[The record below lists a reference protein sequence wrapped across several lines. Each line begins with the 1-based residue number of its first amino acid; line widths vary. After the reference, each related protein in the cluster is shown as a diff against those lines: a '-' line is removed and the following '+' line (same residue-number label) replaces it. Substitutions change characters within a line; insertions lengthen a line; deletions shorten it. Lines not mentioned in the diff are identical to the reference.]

1 MTDISQLIEKT
12 DFFAQLSELDNSNL
26 DSFVSFTHS
35 LISGLNTG
43 KIRTAYKDENNEWI
57 ANQWVKKAILVL
69 FKFGN
74 LADFSINN
82 KFPFFDKHTIPT
94 HPFSLDDKVRIV
106 PGGTSVRN
114 GSYIA
119 PGVIIMPPA
128 YVNIGA
134 YVDSGT
140 MIDSHALVGSCAQL
154 GKNIHLSA
162 ASQVGGVLEPANAV
176 PVIIEDNVMIG
187 GNCGI
192 YEGVIVRKGAVL
204 GSGVILTSSMK
215 VYDLVN
221 EKIIQSVDGKPLEI
235 PENAV
240 VVAGSRPLSSQFANQ
255 NGLSVYTPIIIKY
268 RDERT
273 SSKVALTELLRQ

>member
-1 MTDISQLIEKT
+1 MTDFSKLMEQTEY
-12 DFFAQLSELDNSNL
+12 FAEFSNLENSNL
-26 DSFVSFTHS
+26 DNFVSFTHT
-35 LISGLNTG
+35 LIAGLNSG
-43 KIRTAYKDENNEWI
+43 EIRTAYKNENNEWI
-57 ANQWVKKAILVL
+57 ANQWVKKAILLL

-94 HPFSLDDKVRIV
+94 HPFTLENKVRIV
-106 PGGTSVRN
+106 PGGTTVRN
-114 GSYIA
+114 GSYVA

-128 YVNIGA
+128 YINIGA

-162 ASQVGGVLEPANAV
+162 ASQIGGVLEPANAV
-176 PVIIEDNVMIG
+176 PVIVEDNVMIG

-192 YEGVIVRKGAVL
+192 YEGVIVRQGAVL

-221 EKIIQSVDGKPLEI
+221 EVIIQSIDQKPLEI

-240 VVAGSRPLSSQFANQ
+240 VVAGGRPLSSQFASQ
-255 NGLSVYTPIIIKY
+255 HGLSVYTPIIIKY

-273 SSKVALTELLRQ
+273 SSKTALTELLRQ

>member
-1 MTDISQLIEKT
+1 MDINKLTEQTDYFEKLVT
-12 DFFAQLSELDNSNL
+12 LDNQDL
-26 DSFVSFTHS
+26 DEFVSFVHTF
-35 LISGLNTG
+35 LTGLNTG
-43 KIRTAYKDENNEWI
+43 KIRTAQKNEKNEWVV
-57 ANQWVKKAILVL
+57 NQWVKRAIMLL

-82 KFPFFDKHTIPT
+82 KFPYFDKHTIPT
-94 HPFSLDDKVRIV
+94 HPFTLEDKVRIV
-106 PGGTSVRN
+106 PGGTSIRN

-162 ASQVGGVLEPANAV
+162 ASQIGGVLEPDNAL

-192 YEGVIVRKGAVL
+192 YEGVIIRQGAVL

-221 EKIIQSVDGKPLEI
+221 EKIIQAVDSKPLEI

-240 VVAGSRPLSSQFANQ
+240 VVAGNRPLTSKFAHE
-255 NGLSVYTPIIIKY
+255 NGLSIYTPIIIKY

-273 SSKVALTELLRQ
+273 SSKTALTELLR

>member
-1 MTDISQLIEKT
+1 MNIDKLIEQT
-12 DFFAQLSELDNSNL
+12 DYFEKLESLNNQDLDE
-26 DSFVSFTHS
+26 FVSYVHTF
-35 LISGLNTG
+35 IAGLNSGT
-43 KIRTAYKDENNEWI
+43 IRTAQKNQDDQWI
-57 ANQWVKKAILVL
+57 ANQWVKRAILLL

-74 LADFSINN
+74 LADYSINN
-82 KFPFFDKHTIPT
+82 KFPYFDKHTIPT
-94 HPFSLDDKVRIV
+94 HPFSLEDRVRIV

-128 YVNIGA
+128 YINIGA

-162 ASQVGGVLEPANAV
+162 ASQIGGVLEPANAV

-192 YEGVIVRKGAVL
+192 YEGVIIRKGAVL

-221 EKIIQSVDGKPLEI
+221 EKIIQSIDGKPLEI

-240 VVAGSRPLSSQFANQ
+240 VVAGSRPLSNKFAREY
-255 NGLSVYTPIIIKY
+255 GLSVYPPIIIKY

-273 SSKVALTELLRQ
+273 SSKTALTELLRQ

>member
-1 MTDISQLIEKT
+1 MTDFSKLIEQT
-12 DFFAQLSELDNSNL
+12 EYFDEFSNLENSNL
-26 DSFVSFTHS
+26 DKFVSFSNT
-35 LISGLNTG
+35 LIAGLNSG
-43 KIRTAYKDENNEWI
+43 EIRTAYKTENNEWI
-57 ANQWVKKAILVL
+57 ANQWVKKAILLL

-74 LADFSINN
+74 LADFSINS

-94 HPFSLDDKVRIV
+94 HSFTLENKVRIV
-106 PGGTSVRN
+106 PGGTTVRN
-114 GSYIA
+114 GSYVA
-119 PGVIIMPPA
+119 SGVIIMPPA
-128 YVNIGA
+128 YINIGA

-162 ASQVGGVLEPANAV
+162 ASQIGGVLEPANAV
-176 PVIIEDNVMIG
+176 PVIVEDNVMIG

-192 YEGVIVRKGAVL
+192 YEGVIVRQGAVL

-221 EKIIQSVDGKPLEI
+221 EVIIQSTDQKPLEI

-240 VVAGSRPLSSQFANQ
+240 VVAGGRPLTSQFATQ
-255 NGLSVYTPIIIKY
+255 HGLSVYTPIIIKY

-273 SSKVALTELLRQ
+273 SSKTALTELLRQ

>member
-1 MTDISQLIEKT
+1 MTDISKLIEQT
-12 DFFAQLSELDNSNL
+12 EYFSQLSELDNDNL
-26 DSFVSFTHS
+26 DSFVSFTHN
-35 LISGLNTG
+35 LLTGLNEG
-43 KIRTAYKDENNEWI
+43 KIRTAFKDENNQWI
-57 ANQWVKKAILVL
+57 ANQWVKKAILLL

-74 LADFSINN
+74 LVDFSVNK

-119 PGVIIMPPA
+119 QGVIIMPPA
-128 YVNIGA
+128 YINIGA

-162 ASQVGGVLEPANAV
+162 ASQIGGVLEPANAV

-192 YEGVIVRKGAVL
+192 YEGVIVRQGAVL

-215 VYDLVN
+215 VYDVVN
-221 EKIIQSVDGKPLEI
+221 ERIIQSVDGKPLEI

-240 VVAGSRPLSSQFANQ
+240 VVAGGRPLSGEFAKNY
-255 NGLSVYTPIIIKY
+255 NLSVYTPIIIKY

-273 SSKVALTELLRQ
+273 SSKTSLTDLLRQ

>member
-1 MTDISQLIEKT
+1 MTDLIYLEQQT
-12 DFFAQLSELDNSNL
+12 EFFETVSKLDGENL
-26 DSFVSFTHS
+26 ENFVAFTHKF
-35 LISGLNTG
+35 IAGLNSG
-43 KIRTAYKDENNEWI
+43 KIRAAYKNDQNEWVV
-57 ANQWVKKAILVL
+57 NQWVKRAILLL

-82 KFPFFDKHTIPT
+82 KFPYFDKHTIPT
-94 HPFSLDDKVRIV
+94 HPFSLEDKVRIV
-106 PGGTSVRN
+106 PGGTTIRN

-119 PGVIIMPPA
+119 SGVIIMPPA

-134 YVDSGT
+134 YVDCGT

-162 ASQVGGVLEPANAV
+162 ASQIGGVLEPANAL
-176 PVIIEDNVMIG
+176 PVIVEDDVMIG

-192 YEGVIVRKGAVL
+192 YEGVIIRRGAVL

-221 EKIIQSVDGKPLEI
+221 EKIIQASDGKPLEI

-240 VVAGSRPLSSQFANQ
+240 VVAGTRPLQNPFAQKHN
-255 NGLSVYTPIIIKY
+255 LSIYTPIIIKY
-268 RDERT
+268 RDEKT
-273 SSKVALTELLRQ
+273 SAKTALTDLLR

>member
-1 MTDISQLIEKT
+1 MNLQESYNYFSNINAINDENHEDFIE
-12 DFFAQLSELDNSNL
+12 FANSL
-26 DSFVSFTHS
+26 
-35 LISGLNTG
+35 LMELNTG
-43 KIRTAYKDENNEWI
+43 KIRAAEKNANGEWV
-57 ANQWVKKAILVL
+57 ANSWVKESILLL
-69 FKFGN
+69 FQFGT
-74 LADFSINN
+74 LTDFSINED
-82 KFPFFDKHTIPT
+82 FRFFDKNTIPL
-94 HPFSLDDKVRIV
+94 HPFHIKDNVRIV

-114 GSYIA
+114 GSYIS
-119 PGVIIMPPA
+119 PGVIMMPPA

-162 ASQVGGVLEPANAV
+162 ASQIGGVLEPANAV

-187 GNCGI
+187 GNCGV

-215 VYDLVN
+215 VYDMVN
-221 EKIIQSVDGKPLEI
+221 EKIIQSIEGKPLEI

-240 VVAGSRPLSSQFANQ
+240 LVAGSRGIKSEFALENNLS
-255 NGLSVYTPIIIKY
+255 LYTPIIIKY
-268 RDERT
+268 RDEKTT
-273 SSKVALTELLRQ
+273 SKTSLTDILRQG

>member
-1 MTDISQLIEKT
+1 MTDFSKLMEQTEY
-12 DFFAQLSELDNSNL
+12 FAEFSNLENSNL
-26 DSFVSFTHS
+26 DNFVSFTHT
-35 LISGLNTG
+35 LIAGLNSG
-43 KIRTAYKDENNEWI
+43 EIRTAYKNENNEWI
-57 ANQWVKKAILVL
+57 ANQWVKKAILLL

-94 HPFSLDDKVRIV
+94 HPFTLENKVRIV
-106 PGGTSVRN
+106 PGGTTVRN
-114 GSYIA
+114 GSYVA

-128 YVNIGA
+128 YINIGA

-162 ASQVGGVLEPANAV
+162 ASQIGGVLEPANAV
-176 PVIIEDNVMIG
+176 PVIVEDNVMIG

-192 YEGVIVRKGAVL
+192 YEGVIVRQGAVL

-221 EKIIQSVDGKPLEI
+221 EVIIQSTDQKPLEI

-240 VVAGSRPLSSQFANQ
+240 VVAGGRPLSSQFASQ
-255 NGLSVYTPIIIKY
+255 HGLSVYTPIIIKY

-273 SSKVALTELLRQ
+273 SSKTALTELLRQ

>member
-1 MTDISQLIEKT
+1 MDLKEYLNIFLEMDSISNEYEDKFVEFSHLL
-12 DFFAQLSELDNSNL
+12 LSSLNS
-26 DSFVSFTHS
+26 
-35 LISGLNTG
+35 GE
-43 KIRTAYKDENNEWI
+43 IRAAERNID
-57 ANQWVKKAILVL
+57 NQWLANNWVKQAILLL
-69 FKFGN
+69 FKFGK
-74 LADFSINN
+74 LTDYSINQEF
-82 KFPFFDKHTIPT
+82 KYYDKNTIPL
-94 HPFSLDDKVRIV
+94 HPFHLKDNVRIV
-106 PGGTSVRN
+106 PGGTSLRN

-119 PGVIIMPPA
+119 PGVILMPPA

-162 ASQVGGVLEPANAV
+162 ASQIGGVLEPANAV

-187 GNCGI
+187 GNCGV
-192 YEGVIVRKGAVL
+192 YEGVIVRQGAVL

-215 VYDLVN
+215 VFDLVN
-221 EKIIQSVDGKPLEI
+221 QVTIQSNGNGPLEI

-240 VVAGSRPLSSQFANQ
+240 VVAGTRGLNSDFAIKNNLS
-255 NGLSVYTPIIIKY
+255 LYTPIIIKY

-273 SSKVALTELLRQ
+273 SSKTSLTEILRQG

>member
-1 MTDISQLIEKT
+1 MDIQKLIELT
-12 DFFAQLSELDNSNL
+12 DYYEKLDALDNQDL
-26 DSFVSFTHS
+26 DEFVAFVHTF
-35 LISGLNTG
+35 LAGLNSG
-43 KIRTAYKDENNEWI
+43 QIRTAYKDENNQWI
-57 ANQWVKKAILVL
+57 ANQWVKRAILLL

-74 LADFSINN
+74 LADYSINN
-82 KFPFFDKHTIPT
+82 KFPYFDKHTIPT
-94 HPFSLDDKVRIV
+94 HPFSLEDRVRIV
-106 PGGTSVRN
+106 PGGTTIRN

-162 ASQVGGVLEPANAV
+162 ASQIGGVLEPANAL
-176 PVIIEDNVMIG
+176 PVIIEDNVMVG

-192 YEGVIVRKGAVL
+192 YEGVIIRQGAVL

-221 EKIIQSVDGKPLEI
+221 ERIIQSSDGKPLEI

-240 VVAGSRPLSSQFANQ
+240 VVAGSRPLTSDFARQF
-255 NGLSVYTPIIIKY
+255 GLSVYTPIIIKY

-273 SSKVALTELLRQ
+273 SSKTALTELLRQ

>member
-1 MTDISQLIEKT
+1 MIDIGKLIEQT
-12 DFFAQLSELDNSNL
+12 ELFATLDQIENEQLDK
-26 DSFVSFTHS
+26 FVSYTHS
-35 LISGLNTG
+35 LISELNSG
-43 KIRTAYKDENNEWI
+43 RVRTAERNEQNQWV
-57 ANQWVKKAILVL
+57 ANQWVKQAILLL

-74 LADFSINN
+74 LADYSINN
-82 KFPFFDKHTIPT
+82 KFPYFDKHTIPT
-94 HPFSLDDKVRIV
+94 HPFTLKDKVRIV
-106 PGGTSVRN
+106 PGGTTIRN

-128 YVNIGA
+128 YINIGA

-162 ASQVGGVLEPANAV
+162 ASQIGGVLEPANAV
-176 PVIIEDNVMIG
+176 PVIVEDNVMIG

-192 YEGVIVRKGAVL
+192 YEGVIVRQGAVL

-221 EKIIQSVDGKPLEI
+221 EIIIQSKDGLPLEI

-240 VVAGSRPLSSQFANQ
+240 VVAGSRPLSSEFAQSHN
-255 NGLSVYTPIIIKY
+255 LSVYTPIIIKY
-268 RDERT
+268 RDGRT
-273 SSKVALTELLRQ
+273 SSKTALNELLRQ

>member
-1 MTDISQLIEKT
+1 MTEVANLIEQTEYFGKLSQL
-12 DFFAQLSELDNSNL
+12 DNDNL
-26 DSFVSFTHS
+26 DSFVSFTHT
-35 LISGLNTG
+35 LIAGLNCG
-43 KIRTAYKDENNEWI
+43 KIRTAEKNENNQWI
-57 ANQWVKKAILVL
+57 ANQWVKQAILLL

-82 KFPFFDKHTIPT
+82 KFPYFDKHTIPT
-94 HPFSLDDKVRIV
+94 HPFSLEDKVRIV
-106 PGGTSVRN
+106 PGGTTVRN

-119 PGVIIMPPA
+119 QGVIIMPPA
-128 YVNIGA
+128 YINIGA

-162 ASQVGGVLEPANAV
+162 ASQIGGVLEPANAV
-176 PVIIEDNVMIG
+176 PVIVEDNVMIG

-192 YEGVIVRKGAVL
+192 YEGVIVRQGAVL

-221 EKIIQSVDGKPLEI
+221 EQIIQSTEGKPLEI

-240 VVAGSRPLSSQFANQ
+240 VVAGGRPLSGSFASEH
-255 NGLSVYTPIIIKY
+255 GLSVYTPVIIKY
-268 RDERT
+268 RDSRT
-273 SSKVALTELLRQ
+273 SSKTALTELLRQ